1 MDLERRKEIANT
13 IIHQLGGGVFLR
25 LTGAK
30 NFCVLES
37 GVSFKLPSRFAKE
50 GINHIEIILNSS
62 DTYDLKFERIIN
74 RKDNIIRKVLAEVSG
89 VYCDQLIDIFES
101 ETALF
106 VHF

>member
-13 IIHQLGGGVFLR
+13 IIHQLGGGMFLR

-30 NFCVLES
+30 NFCALES
-37 GVSFKLPSRFAKE
+37 GVSFKLPSRFAKD
-50 GINHIEIILNSS
+50 GINHIEIVLNSS
-62 DTYDLKFERIIN
+62 DTYDLKFERIII
-74 RKDNIIRKVLAEVSG
+74 RKGNIIRKVLSEISG
-89 VYCDQLIDIFES
+89 VYCDQLVDIFES